1 MRHVANPRNV
11 EESARVPVIEHDVRH
26 SPRIEGQGHEIEEVS
41 DATRGNYLSGPGA
54 SFSYRMN
61 DSCRIASVRASGVGN
76 VDSILV
82 VQGDWDPLVADP
94 VLDQPSRGPN
104 SAFVRRILNPLGGLG
119 VVRMDDALC
128 VHRDRAVNLRTG

>member
-1 MRHVANPRNV
+1 
-11 EESARVPVIEHDVRH
+11 RVPVIEHDVRH

-104 SAFVRRILNPLGGLG
+104 SAFVRRIPNALGGPG
-119 VVRMDDALC
+119 AGRMDDA
-128 VHRDRAVNLRTG
+128 VRVNGQRAVNRVAGG